1 MRFLVSDLKFRF
13 LISVPSYLL
22 PIHQISTDF
31 ISSRW
36 NISLSSLQTHN
47 HYTTKYPESLFHNI
61 FHCNITFLDVIL
73 WLMFLPT
80 SPTPPN
86 LAPDYYLHRGKNCM
100 SVFCPWGLDQCS
112 AHRGYDIQHSAY
124 LTSLE
129 AGAHVWPIVST
140 QREVIKGNSLGD

>member
-1 MRFLVSDLKFRF
+1 
-13 LISVPSYLL
+13 
-22 PIHQISTDF
+22 
-31 ISSRW
+31 
-36 NISLSSLQTHN
+36 
-47 HYTTKYPESLFHNI
+47 
-61 FHCNITFLDVIL
+61 
-73 WLMFLPT
+73 
-80 SPTPPN
+80 
-86 LAPDYYLHRGKNCM
+86 M